1 MENSTAVVQIK
12 PGDQADGGA
21 FALAQRKAS
30 AYAQSTLVPKDYR
43 DNVANVLIAMEIA
56 NRIGANELMVMQ
68 NLYIVQGRPS
78 WSSSFLIATVNACG
92 RFTPLRFETQGAD
105 PEDTNYRVRAYAD
118 DKATGERCNGPW
130 ITWAMVKAEGWLSK
144 NGSKW
149 KTLPELMFMY
159 RSAGFW
165 SRVYAP
171 EVSMGIHTAD
181 ESEDMAPTRTTLV
194 GTVTEASRTPGT
206 LRQIEQE
213 LAGAPNADEQPAT
226 DEPAG
231 DAPQFTV
238 QEIHDAISNAAN
250 KQALDEAVD
259 LVSALPKGEQKALY
273 DLGKVVAGK
282 FSE

>member
-105 PEDTNYRVRAYAD
+105 PEDTSYRVRAYAD

-181 ESEDMAPTRTTLV
+181 ESEDMPPVRTTLV

-213 LAGAPNADEQPAT
+213 LTGA
-226 DEPAG
+226 EPAG
-231 DAPQFTV
+231 DEPQRVATGPDISA
-238 QEIHDAISNAAN
+238 QEIHDAIANATD
-250 KQALDEAVD
+250 KDALDAAID
-259 LVSALPKGEQKALY
+259 LISLLPKKEQQPLY
-273 DLGKVVAGK
+273 DLGTVAAGK

>member
-30 AYAQSTLVPKDYR
+30 AYAQSTLVPQAYR

-68 NLYIVQGRPS
+68 NLHVVQGRPS
-78 WSSSFLIATVNACG
+78 WSSSFLIATVNSCG
-92 RFTPLRFETQGAD
+92 RFHSMCFETVGTE
-105 PEDTNYRVRAYAD
+105 PEDAGYKVRAYAD
-118 DKATGERCNGPW
+118 DKGTGERRFGPW

-149 KTLPELMFMY
+149 KTMPELMFMY
-159 RSAGFW
+159 RAAGFW

-171 EVSMGIHTAD
+171 EVSMGIHTD
-181 ESEDMAPTRTTLV
+181 EEAEDIAAVRGV
-194 GTVTEASRTPGT
+194 TVTQASRTPGT

-213 LAGAPNADEQPAT
+213 LTGAADEQPEG
-226 DEPAG
+226 DRPGG
-231 DAPQFTV
+231 DAPAFTV
-238 QEIHDAISNAAN
+238 QEVHDAIANAAS
-250 KQALDEAVD
+250 KDKLDEALD
-259 LVSALPKGEQKALY
+259 LVRTLPAKEQQSLI

-282 FSE
+282 FQEA